1 MYHTDQVAQTANH
14 SFAVS
19 LSHTLHLVH
28 QQVVMALPSRHIMAM
43 LLQGSVCFHPAP
55 YGQLSRQELEWYLK
69 MQSSHFPTHYKC
81 SNGSPSDFK

>member
-43 LLQGSVCFHPAP
+43 LLQG
-55 YGQLSRQELEWYLK
+55 LSASTLLP
-69 MQSSHFPTHYKC
+69 MV
-81 SNGSPSDFK
+81 GSLGRS